1 MLNESGIELGGQ
13 AEIERR
19 EIIAESNTNSMLRN
33 EVKTLQGQLQAAYV
47 RISELTSE
55 INKLKHKE

>member
-1 MLNESGIELGGQ
+1 MLSESGIELGGQ